1 MGSMMSDDCALFVD
15 HEDLWLN
22 LLEQDR
28 TVSDELT
35 PGDLAQGLWQA
46 AERFGQVQFAWATAD
61 WDQTELHGHARAYR
75 ATGFDVHYRDMDRS
89 RADAELAQQ
98 VEGLLTQMSDGAPG
112 TVVLATSDGAYFSLI
127 ENLLERGKRVVLWS
141 IEGVTSRFL
150 LSHPRVEKRFLRDVV
165 SVFSA
170 SPLEADAEVS
180 IAPDAAPEPIETL
193 EADASQPD
201 EITVP
206 EPAVTVPEI
215 EVLTYRVNRL
225 LAQRHWTFV
234 TYNQLINYLAE
245 EPRLGETPA
254 ERGEWFTA
262 AQEAGCFLAEQATA
276 PDGNEILQYRLNGDN
291 AHVRR
296 VKAVLEAIMTLAG
309 PTLTSA
315 YQPDQAMVQ
324 RQLAEAVDELDEA
337 LAGAW
342 LAYALEVDWLVT
354 SAEADEHV
362 RGQSASVIALNPDD
376 PLVRAER
383 EQRPLVEILAELI
396 LEADRLLIERSIP
409 WVAASILLRALA
421 SRSVQHGVSEAEA
434 WRGARR
440 ALSEARE
447 RGIVEIRKDDSPSMG
462 ELPKASEVY
471 LARDVPS
478 VREALKARDI
488 LLRELYDRME
498 TQPWV
503 LRTTFLREVGELV
516 PQEELEVSLWVDLL
530 VRIELLNQNARSH
543 LGHDDE
549 PVSSLTLNLRSPAVR
564 ELLGFN
570 PGTNAREASDAED
583 RMERASAHLAQGE
596 YAEENSRR
604 IFGLRLPSFRR
615 SPTNET

>member
-262 AQEAGCFLAEQATA
+262 AQEAGCFLAEQAIA

-291 AHVRR
+291 VHVRR

-354 SAEADEHV
+354 SAGDDEHV
-362 RGQSASVIALNPDD
+362 RGPSARVIVLNPED

-383 EQRPLVEILAELI
+383 EQRPLAEILAELI
-396 LEADRLLIERSIP
+396 LEADRLLTERSIP
-409 WVAASILLRALA
+409 WVAASILLRVLA

-462 ELPKASEVY
+462 ELPRASEVY

-478 VREALKARDI
+478 VRETLKVRDI
-488 LLRELYDRME
+488 LLRKLHDRME

-503 LRTTFLREVGELV
+503 LRTTFLREVRELV
-516 PQEELEVSLWVDLL
+516 PEGELEASLWVDLL
-530 VRIELLNQNARSH
+530 VRLELLNQGARPH
-543 LGHDDE
+543 PEHDDE
-549 PVSSLTLNLRSPAVR
+549 PASSLTLNLRSPAVR
-564 ELLGFN
+564 ELLGLN
-570 PGTNAREASDAED
+570 PGTDARGASDAED

>member
-46 AERFGQVQFAWATAD
+46 AERFGRVQFAWATAD

-127 ENLLERGKRVVLWS
+127 ENLLERGKRVVLWG

-150 LSHPRVEKRFLRDVV
+150 WSHPRVEKQFLRDVV
-165 SVFSA
+165 PVFSA
-170 SPLEADAEVS
+170 SPLEADAETEIV
-180 IAPDAAPEPIETL
+180 PDAAAEPIGTP

-245 EPRLGETPA
+245 EPRLGEALA
-254 ERGEWFTA
+254 ERGDWFTA
-262 AQEAGCFLAEQATA
+262 AQEAGCFLAEQAIA

-291 AHVRR
+291 VHVRR

-315 YQPDQAMVQ
+315 YQPDQATVQ
-324 RQLAEAVDELDEA
+324 RQLAEAVDGLDEA
-337 LAGAW
+337 RAEAW
-342 LAYALEVDWLVT
+342 LTYALEVDWLVA
-354 SAEADEHV
+354 SVGSDEHV
-362 RGQSASVIALNPDD
+362 RGPSASGVALNPDD

-383 EQRPLVEILAELI
+383 EQRPLAEILAELI
-396 LEADRLLIERSIP
+396 LEADRLLTERSIP

-462 ELPKASEVY
+462 ELPRASEVY
-471 LARDVPS
+471 LARDVPP
-478 VREALKARDI
+478 VRETLKARDI
-488 LLRELYDRME
+488 LLRELHDRMG

-516 PQEELEVSLWVDLL
+516 PQGELEASLWVDLL
-530 VRIELLNQNARSH
+530 VRIELLNQDARPH
-543 LGHDDE
+543 PERDDE
-549 PVSSLTLNLRSPAVR
+549 PASSLTLNLRSPAVR

-570 PGTNAREASDAED
+570 PRTDAREASDAGD
-583 RMERASAHLAQGE
+583 RMERTSTHLAQGE